1 MMNAKEITRGIVQGF
16 LIIVLLI
23 GLYQMINTIQSLLYY
38 LFIAAVVSLVGRPIT
53 FLLKRF
59 KFSNTLSSL
68 TTIIILLSVFLGI
81 VSLLVPVIIE
91 QAKNLSLL
99 NVNSLESTVTK
110 LVDEL
115 NVYLNQYGLDL
126 QEWVDRSLSKVN
138 YGFLPDAVN
147 SLIYGLSGFTIGLF
161 SVVFM
166 SFFFLK
172 DSGLLEKI
180 IMVFVVNKNVSRVE
194 KSILS
199 IKNLL
204 SRYFI
209 GLLIQISI
217 LFVIYT
223 IVLLIFGIPN
233 AVTIAFVCALL
244 NLIPYLGPIIG
255 SFLMVFLTMTSN
267 LDAHFASETLP
278 KTIYVF
284 IGFSVGQLIDNFLTQ
299 PIIFSNS
306 VKSHPLEIFV
316 VILIGGLLYGP
327 MGMIVAVPAYTA
339 LKVIFKEFYAHN
351 KIVKALTKDI

>member
-53 FLLKRF
+53 LLLKRF
-59 KFSNTLSSL
+59 KLSNTLSSL

-217 LFVIYT
+217 LFVVYT

-278 KTIYVF
+278 KTIYIF